1 MAKPDWITLSK
12 NSGSGNDTISVE
24 AQPNASEFCREG
36 VITVNSG
43 NGSISKQIKVEQLG
57 NPSFKIKLYFVGTE
71 TGSGGP
77 MTINSYYCVL
87 TSLIPVTA
95 YNHLIVEAS
104 VYQADGSILSFPE
117 QTGGISS
124 ADPTILK
131 FPIYLSSLSGGS
143 DVGTCNYQFAQPL
156 NLLSVHGLYFK
167 EIKAYSTPNKKY
179 VIGDKSQS
187 TVRGEAEF
195 LEVDASSIP
204 MEAAGGNY
212 TINVDT
218 QNSVTWT
225 VE

>member
-12 NSGSGNDTISVE
+12 NSGSGNNTISVE

-57 NPSFKIKLYFVGTE
+57 HPSFKIQLYFVGTE

-87 TSLIPVTA
+87 IPLIPVTA
-95 YNHLIVEAS
+95 YNYLIVEAS
-104 VYQADGSILSFPE
+104 VYQGDGSILSFPE

-131 FPIYLSSLSGGS
+131 FPISLSAGS
-143 DVGTCNYQFAQPL
+143 DYGICNYQFAQPL
-156 NLLSVHGLYFK
+156 NLLGGHGMYFK

-187 TVRGEAEF
+187 RVEEQAEG
-195 LEVDASSIP
+195 LVVDTSSIP

-212 TINVDT
+212 SVKVDT
-218 QNSVTWT
+218 QPSVIWT

>member
-57 NPSFKIKLYFVGTE
+57 KPSFKILLYFVGTN
-71 TGSGGP
+71 GSGGSK
-77 MTINSYYCVL
+77 TINSYYCVL
-87 TSLIPVTA
+87 TPLIPVTA
-95 YNHLIVEAS
+95 YNYLIVEAS

-117 QTGGISS
+117 QYGGISS

-131 FPIYLSSLSGGS
+131 FPISLSAGS
-143 DVGTCNYQFAQPL
+143 DSGTCNYQFAQPF
-156 NLLSVHGLYFK
+156 NLLSGHGLYFK
-167 EIKAYSTPNKKY
+167 EIKAYSAPNEKY

-187 TVRGEAEF
+187 RVEGEAEV
-195 LEVDASSIP
+195 LEVDTSSIP

-212 TINVDT
+212 SVNVWAQD
-218 QNSVTWT
+218 SVKWT

>member
-57 NPSFKIKLYFVGTE
+57 NPSFKIKLYFVGTK
-71 TGSGGP
+71 TGSGGS

-87 TSLIPVTA
+87 TPLIPVTA
-95 YNHLIVEAS
+95 YNYLIVEAS
-104 VYQADGSILSFPE
+104 VYQADGSILSFSE
-117 QTGGISS
+117 QPGGVGST
-124 ADPTILK
+124 DPTILK
-131 FPIYLSSLSGGS
+131 FPISLNVGSESSKYSNTFS
-143 DVGTCNYQFAQPL
+143 QPVH
-156 NLLSVHGLYFK
+156 LLSAHGMYFK
-167 EIKAYSTPNKKY
+167 DVKAYSAPNEKY

-187 TVRGEAEF
+187 TVVGEVEA
-195 LEVDASSIP
+195 LEVDTSSIP
-204 MEAAGGNY
+204 EEAAGG
-212 TINVDT
+212 TSPVIVGT
-218 QNSVTWT
+218 QYSVTWT

>member
-57 NPSFKIKLYFVGTE
+57 NPSFKIQLNFVGTE

-87 TSLIPVTA
+87 IPLIPVTA
-95 YNHLIVEAS
+95 YNYLIVEAS
-104 VYQADGSILSFPE
+104 VYQTDGSILSFPE

-131 FPIYLSSLSGGS
+131 FPISLSAGS
-143 DVGTCNYQFAQPL
+143 NYGICNYQFAQPL
-156 NLLSVHGLYFK
+156 NLLSGHGMYFK
-167 EIKAYSTPNKKY
+167 EIKAYSEPNEKY

-187 TVRGEAEF
+187 RVEGQAEG
-195 LEVDASSIP
+195 LEVDTSSIP

-212 TINVDT
+212 SVKVDT
-218 QNSVTWT
+218 QPSVIWT

>member
-57 NPSFKIKLYFVGTE
+57 KPSFKIKLYFVGTD
-71 TGSGGP
+71 TGSGGS

-87 TSLIPVTA
+87 TPLIPA
-95 YNHLIVEAS
+95 IADNHLLTVEVS
-104 VYQADGSILSFPE
+104 VYQADGSILSFPK
-117 QTGGISS
+117 QYGGISS

-131 FPIYLSSLSGGS
+131 FPIFLSAGS
-143 DVGTCNYQFAQPL
+143 DSGTCNHQFAQPL
-156 NLLSVHGLYFK
+156 NLLSGHGLYFK
-167 EIKAYSTPNKKY
+167 EIKAYSAPNKKY

-187 TVRGEAEF
+187 RVYGEAEA
-195 LEVDASSIP
+195 LEVDTSSIP
-204 MEAAGGNY
+204 MEAAGG
-212 TINVDT
+212 TSSVSVWT
-218 QNSVTWT
+218 QDSVIWT

>member
-12 NSGSGNDTISVE
+12 SSGSGNDTISVE

-57 NPSFKIKLYFVGTE
+57 NPSFKIQLNFVGTE
-71 TGSGGP
+71 TIGSGGP

-87 TSLIPVTA
+87 IPLIPVTA
-95 YNHLIVEAS
+95 YNYLIVEAS
-104 VYQADGSILSFPE
+104 VYQTDGSILSFPE

-131 FPIYLSSLSGGS
+131 FPISLSAGS
-143 DVGTCNYQFAQPL
+143 NYGICNYQFAQPL
-156 NLLSVHGLYFK
+156 NLLSGHGMYFK
-167 EIKAYSTPNKKY
+167 EIKAYSEPNEKY

-187 TVRGEAEF
+187 RVEGQAEG
-195 LEVDASSIP
+195 LEVDTSSIP

-212 TINVDT
+212 SVKVDT
-218 QNSVTWT
+218 QPSVTWT

>member
-57 NPSFKIKLYFVGTE
+57 NPSFKIQLYFVGTE

-87 TSLIPVTA
+87 TPLIPVTA
-95 YNHLIVEAS
+95 YNYLIVEAS

-117 QTGGISS
+117 QSGGISS

-131 FPIYLSSLSGGS
+131 FPISLSVGS
-143 DVGTCNYQFAQPL
+143 YYGICNYQFAQPL
-156 NLLSVHGLYFK
+156 NLLSGHGLYFK
-167 EIKAYSTPNKKY
+167 EIKAYSGPNEKY

-187 TVRGEAEF
+187 TVVGEAEG
-195 LEVDASSIP
+195 LVVDTSSIP

-212 TINVDT
+212 SVKVDT
-218 QNSVTWT
+218 QPSVTWT

>member
-36 VITVNSG
+36 VITVNSR
-43 NGSISKQIKVEQLG
+43 NGGISKQIKVEQLG
-57 NPSFKIKLYFVGTE
+57 NPSFKIKLYLVGTE

-77 MTINSYYCVL
+77 MTVNSYYCVL
-87 TSLIPVTA
+87 IPLIPVTA
-95 YNHLIVEAS
+95 YNDLIVEAS

-117 QTGGISS
+117 QYGGSS
-124 ADPTILK
+124 ADPTILR
-131 FPIYLSSLSGGS
+131 FPIPLSTGS
-143 DVGTCNYQFAQPL
+143 DSGTCNYQFAQPL
-156 NLLSVHGLYFK
+156 NLLSGHGLYFK
-167 EIKAYSTPNKKY
+167 EIKAYSAQNKKY

-187 TVRGEAEF
+187 TVVGEVEA

-204 MEAAGGNY
+204 MGAEGG
-212 TINVDT
+212 TSPVSVST
-218 QNSVTWT
+218 QDSVTWT

>member
-24 AQPNASEFCREG
+24 AQPNDSEFCREG

-57 NPSFKIKLYFVGTE
+57 KPSFKIKLYFVGTD
-71 TGSGGP
+71 TGSGGS

-87 TSLIPVTA
+87 TPLIPVTA
-95 YNHLIVEAS
+95 DNHLIVEAS

-117 QTGGISS
+117 QYGGISS

-131 FPIYLSSLSGGS
+131 FPISLSAGS
-143 DVGTCNYQFAQPL
+143 DSGTCNYQFAQPL
-156 NLLSVHGLYFK
+156 NLLSGHGLYFK
-167 EIKAYSTPNKKY
+167 EIKAYSVPNKKY

-187 TVRGEAEF
+187 RVVGEAEA
-195 LEVDASSIP
+195 LEVDTSSIP
-204 MEAAGGNY
+204 MKAAGG
-212 TINVDT
+212 TSSVIVGT
-218 QNSVTWT
+218 QDSVTWT

>member
-1 MAKPDWITLSK
+1 MAIPDWITLSK

-43 NGSISKQIKVEQLG
+43 NGGISKQIKVEQLG
-57 NPSFKIKLYFVGTE
+57 NPSFKIKLHLVGTE

-87 TSLIPVTA
+87 TPLIPVTA
-95 YNHLIVEAS
+95 YNYLIVEAS
-104 VYQADGSILSFPE
+104 VYQADGSVLSFPE
-117 QTGGISS
+117 QNGGISS

-131 FPIYLSSLSGGS
+131 FPISLSAGS
-143 DVGTCNYQFAQPL
+143 DYGICNYQFVQPL
-156 NLLSVHGLYFK
+156 NLLSGHGLYFK
-167 EIKAYSTPNKKY
+167 EIKAYSTPNEKY

-187 TVRGEAEF
+187 TVVGEVEG
-195 LEVDASSIP
+195 LEVDTSSIP
-204 MEAAGGNY
+204 MEAAGG
-212 TINVDT
+212 TSPVIVHT
-218 QNSVTWT
+218 QPSVTWT

>member
-12 NSGSGNDTISVE
+12 NLGSGNDTISVE

-43 NGSISKQIKVEQLG
+43 NGGISKQIKVEQLG
-57 NPSFKIKLYFVGTE
+57 NPSFKIQLYLVGTE

-95 YNHLIVEAS
+95 YNYLIVEAS

-117 QTGGISS
+117 QNGGISS

-131 FPIYLSSLSGGS
+131 FPISLSAGS
-143 DVGTCNYQFAQPL
+143 DSGTCNYQFAQPL
-156 NLLSVHGLYFK
+156 NLLSGHGLYFK
-167 EIKAYSTPNKKY
+167 EIKAYSAPNEKY

-187 TVRGEAEF
+187 TVVGEAEA
-195 LEVDASSIP
+195 LAVDTSSIP

-212 TINVDT
+212 SVNVGT
-218 QNSVTWT
+218 QDSVTWT